1 MLEVPLCPCRI
12 LELCQQFPHGITDQV
27 IQNDMPH
34 MEAQQRAVAI
44 NRLLSMVGTA
54 RLPHPPPPR
63 TRLVSGGELISCGEK
78 DGCEKISYVRGFSE
92 LRKKRRACG
101 LFW

>member
-1 MLEVPLCPCRI
+1 MEVLLFGCSTTRLKKLLLSSCRI
-12 LELCQQFPHGITDQV
+12 LELCHQFPHGITDQV

-54 RLPHPPPPR
+54 HLPHLPQH
-63 TRLVSGGELISCGEK
+63 IHNHK
-78 DGCEKISYVRGFSE
+78 
-92 LRKKRRACG
+92 AH
-101 LFW
+101 